1 MPIQRFIRVLGKG
14 SARGLVANRVAVQTG
29 SINKAALDNQWVLF
43 VPGSL
48 SPTGHPP
55 NYAAPIVNRWTRAN
69 LSIVSDNI
77 VFGPGLAPGAGSP
90 WNLNDFWDI
99 QVAETGTQQGYGP
112 DGKSADIE
120 TPLASHLKHR
130 ASGKYLVSVNG
141 QLQLSK
147 PGMPWRL
154 IEVPMEELQKAE
166 VGPLKSR

>member
-1 MPIQRFIRVLGKG
+1 M
-14 SARGLVANRVAVQTG
+14 
-29 SINKAALDNQWVLF
+29 
-43 VPGSL
+43 
-48 SPTGHPP
+48 
-55 NYAAPIVNRWTRAN
+55 
-69 LSIVSDNI
+69 
-77 VFGPGLAPGAGSP
+77 
-90 WNLNDFWDI
+90 
-99 QVAETGTQQGYGP
+99 AETGTQQGYGP